1 MESVVLLRMKF
12 DVHIRLRGFKKSKI
26 IKNYN
31 YLSCDIIIFRAE
43 CFNTPFFGGCVKA
56 LLMEEM
62 EDELRKM
69 KTKIG

>member
-1 MESVVLLRMKF
+1 MKF
-12 DVHIRLRGFKKSKI
+12 LFKKRWP
-26 IKNYN
+26 
-31 YLSCDIIIFRAE
+31 RAE